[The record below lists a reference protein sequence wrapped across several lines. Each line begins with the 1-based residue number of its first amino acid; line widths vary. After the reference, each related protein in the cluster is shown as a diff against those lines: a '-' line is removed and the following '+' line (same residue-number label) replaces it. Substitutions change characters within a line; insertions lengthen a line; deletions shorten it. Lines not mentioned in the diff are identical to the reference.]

1 MDRKRLNNFLR
12 EHMAHF
18 ARLDQNNVVV
28 DVNVVHNN
36 ELLQNGT
43 ESEAR
48 GIDFLTNWSG
58 GYTNWR
64 QTSYNATFRK
74 NYAGVGYTYD
84 AARDAFVPPQPYA
97 SWTLDEQSCQWA
109 APTPM
114 PTDGKRYNW
123 YEAGLAWVEI

>member
-1 MDRKRLNNFLR
+1 
-12 EHMAHF
+12 MAHF

-28 DVNVVHNN
+28 DVNAVHNN
-36 ELLQNGT
+36 ELLDNGT
-43 ESEAR
+43 ESEAK
-48 GIDFLTNWSG
+48 GIAFLTNWSG

-84 AARDAFVPPQPYA
+84 AARDAFVPPQPYV
-97 SWTLDEQSCQWA
+97 SWVLDEQSCQWT

-114 PTDGKRYNW
+114 PADSKHYAWDEPTV
-123 YEAGLAWVEI
+123 AWVEINQE

>member
-1 MDRKRLNNFLR
+1 
-12 EHMAHF
+12 MAHF
-18 ARLDQNNVVV
+18 AKLDQNNVVV
-28 DVNVVHNN
+28 DVNAVHNN
-36 ELLQNGT
+36 ELLDNGT
-43 ESEAR
+43 ESEAK
-48 GIDFLTNWSG
+48 GIAFLTNWSG

-97 SWTLDEQSCQWA
+97 SWVLDEQSCQWT

-114 PTDGKRYNW
+114 PTDGKLYNW
-123 YEAGLAWVEI
+123 YEPTVAWVEINQE

>member
-1 MDRKRLNNFLR
+1 
-12 EHMAHF
+12 MAHF

-28 DVNVVHNN
+28 DVNAVHNN
-36 ELLQNGT
+36 ELLDNGT
-43 ESEAR
+43 ESEAK

-58 GYTNWR
+58 GYANWR

-97 SWTLDEQSCQWA
+97 SWVLDEQSCQWT

-114 PTDGKRYNW
+114 PADDKRYAW
-123 YEAGLAWVEI
+123 DEPTVAWVEINQE